1 MVTSDFHMAR
11 SRRIFEV
18 AAALAGEALWH
29 DPDRRAPATAFASA
43 ASAAAAR
50 RHSS

>member
-29 DPDRRAPATAFASA
+29 DPTRCVSSATEQVDASTG
-43 ASAAAAR
+43 
-50 RHSS
+50 

>member
-18 AAALAGEALWH
+18 AAALAGDALWH
-29 DPDRRAPATAFASA
+29 DPTRYVSDAARQADAATAKL
-43 ASAAAAR
+43 
-50 RHSS
+50 